1 MQKILMAGLLS
12 ALATGAAAESASL
25 LVYQVWEQGTEPYVS
40 RVIVTDDYLRLDEG
54 ADEGGYTLFDR
65 RQEILYNVSPDD
77 RSVLVMEHS
86 VPVGEQNQG
95 LILQEEVKVDA
106 KAPTVAGQQ
115 PKNVRLMANGELCAE
130 LVVIEGVMQDAVDAL
145 SELKLALARIQAAT
159 LQAMPLDMRTPC
171 DLAANVYAADR
182 SLRFGLPLQERSEG
196 RSQSLVDFRPD
207 YEVDEGLLALPQ
219 DFDRRPM
226 FVPGGI

>member
-1 MQKILMAGLLS
+1 MQKILMMALLS
-12 ALATGAAAESASL
+12 ALAAGAAAESASL
-25 LVYQVWEQGTEPYVS
+25 LVYRVWEQGTDPYVS

-54 ADEGGYTLFDR
+54 ADDGGYTLFDR
-65 RQEILYNVSPDD
+65 QQEILYNVSPDD
-77 RSVLVMEHS
+77 RSVLVMEQQG
-86 VPVGEQNQG
+86 PG
-95 LILQEEVKVDA
+95 LILQEEVKVDTQ
-106 KAPTVAGQQ
+106 APTVAGQQ
-115 PKNVRLMANGELCAE
+115 PKNVRLLANGELCAE

-159 LQAMPLDMRTPC
+159 LQAMPIDMRTPC

-207 YEVDEGLLALPQ
+207 FEVDEGLLTLPQ

-226 FVPGGI
+226 FLPGGI